1 MLKTVYLSTLCCL
14 CCWLLPAPVAA
25 QPLSA
30 VIENADRLWA
40 EGRFAEAGEQYE
52 RAGRLKTDRP
62 GLLYK
67 AAEAYYRARDY
78 RKAAECYRQVR
89 QEGQK
94 FDLAGL
100 RYARALKQDG
110 RYPEAREAFR
120 QCFRDYRGE
129 HKALLQKVIEN
140 DIAGCDL
147 ALQLTEEAALRPGP
161 MEVRRLPEP
170 VNTNANELAP
180 LPFSDDVLYFSLAEL
195 AYGKAGGG
203 PAKLLRTERIGE
215 IWQAPVDARGLPEA
229 AAQGFSSGVFSPDGR
244 RFYCARC
251 SERKAAELSDDPAA
265 VRARCEIAVLRRT
278 DDGWTPPEP
287 LRGYVNLPEF
297 TNLAPTVAHD
307 RGREYL
313 FFASDRSGGSGG
325 LDLYVCERP
334 LGADDL
340 DFSLPR
346 NLGPLV
352 NSGGEETTP
361 FFDTTTQTLYYS
373 SNGKM
378 SIGGFDVFKS
388 VRNGNQWTPAENLG
402 LPYNS
407 PADELY
413 FTPKKSGN
421 GAFVSSNRAF
431 GEEKPG
437 TRDDDIF
444 EFMPAQSPLLLSGE
458 VADDATG
465 APLAD
470 CLVSLYEQKTE
481 DDPVLVQVQPS
492 ADGRFTF
499 RLSAAAQYVVEA
511 SKEGYG
517 SARATLGAPNRT
529 AEGYVVDLLLR
540 RETPA
545 KTTGGDGRR
554 EIRPPAPPTQAG
566 NGPYK
571 IHLEVVSV
579 FDPLA
584 PRYERLRGMGGLISE
599 PLPEPGLLRVL
610 AGNFPDAQ
618 SAAEVARGLRDS
630 GAFPQAF
637 VVKMNK

>member
-1 MLKTVYLSTLCCL
+1 MLKTVYLPAFYTIICCV
-14 CCWLLPAPVAA
+14 LPLILPA
-25 QPLSA
+25 QPLNA
-30 VIENADRLWA
+30 VIETADRFWT

-89 QEGQK
+89 QGGQK

-120 QCFRDYRGE
+120 QCFQDYRGE
-129 HKALLQKVIEN
+129 HKVLLQKVIEN

-147 ALQLTEEAALRPGP
+147 ALQLAEAIARRPSP
-161 MEVRRLPEP
+161 VEIRRLPEP
-170 VNTNANELAP
+170 VNTGDNEWAP
-180 LPFSDDVLYFSLAEL
+180 LPFSDDVLYFSLAGLPE
-195 AYGKAGGG
+195 GKAGGG
-203 PAKLLRTERIGE
+203 PAKLLRTERTGGV
-215 IWQAPVDARGLPEA
+215 WQAPVAARGLPEA
-229 AAQGFSSGVFSPDGR
+229 AAEGFSSGVFSPDGK

-251 SERKAAELSDDPAA
+251 TERRASALGDDPAA
-265 VRARCEIAVLRRT
+265 VRARCEIAVLRRNNA
-278 DDGWTPPEP
+278 GWTQPEP

-297 TNLAPTVAHD
+297 TNLAPAVAHD
-307 RGREYL
+307 RGHEYL

-346 NLGPLV
+346 NLGPSV

-361 FFDTTTQTLYYS
+361 FFDTVTQTLYFS

-378 SIGGFDVFKS
+378 SLGGFDVFKS

-413 FTPKKSGN
+413 FTLKKSGN
-421 GAFVSSNRAF
+421 GAFVSSNRVF
-431 GEEKPG
+431 GEEKTG
-437 TRDDDIF
+437 THDDDIF
-444 EFMPAQSPLLLSGE
+444 EFLPTESPLFLSGE
-458 VADDATG
+458 VTDDATG
-465 APLAD
+465 ALLTE
-470 CLVSLYEQKTE
+470 CLVSLFEQHTE
-481 DDPVLVQVQPS
+481 EDPRLVQVQPS
-492 ADGRFTF
+492 ADGRFAF
-499 RLSAAAQYVVEA
+499 RLSPGGQYVVEA
-511 SKEGYG
+511 TKMGYVG
-517 SARATLGAPNRT
+517 ARVTLGAPNRT
-529 AEGYVVDLLLR
+529 PEGYVVDLLLR
-540 RETPA
+540 RDTPA
-545 KTTGGDGRR
+545 KPAAGDGRAENR
-554 EIRPPAPPTQAG
+554 HAAPAPHPG

-571 IHLEVVSV
+571 IHLEVVSN

-584 PRYERLRGMGGLISE
+584 PRYERVRDWGGLISE
-599 PLPEPGLLRVL
+599 PLAEPGLLRIL
-610 AGNFPDAQ
+610 AGDFPDAA
-618 SAAEVARGLRDS
+618 SAAEAARALRDS

-637 VVKMNK
+637 VVKMK